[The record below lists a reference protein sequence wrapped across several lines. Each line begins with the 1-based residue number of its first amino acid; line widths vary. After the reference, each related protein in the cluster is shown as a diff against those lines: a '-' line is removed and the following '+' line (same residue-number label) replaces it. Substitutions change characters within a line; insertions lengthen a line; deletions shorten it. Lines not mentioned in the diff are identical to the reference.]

1 MALCRDVEP
10 LLVAGLDGTL
20 TPAEAEIVTTHLVVC
35 TECRRTKAALEA
47 LHEPLRDL
55 PEVPMPASAVDRIWP
70 RILEDRAARKRHRR
84 RRLRRLFAGGAVAAA
99 VVGFAWGAGLWG
111 APEGGGRSTGG
122 PGAEDREAARA
133 SALAA
138 AASVPEDHAEAT
150 GDLTPKAVG
159 DPEIEASGIRAGPGA
174 LPAPDFGVPSARAL
188 DAAGLGAPSV
198 GKTLQKEA
206 AGRSVHS
213 DGRGTAEGEAPS
225 AGAAGSGGLTS
236 NVAAGNVGLAS
247 NAGAA
252 GSVGPVPNAGADDR
266 LGRTAGAGAGKGP
279 PGEERDGAAPDAFHP
294 TVRLEAVEKAP
305 GSAVRPSGSFGE
317 TATPDRALIAR
328 FTTTTLVVVGDDGK
342 TRYRMT
348 LPEGSIGRVRW
359 DGRRLLFEVGGRR
372 YTVDFSNPDRPVEST
387 ASALP

>member
-1 MALCRDVEP
+1 MTLCRDVEP

-35 TECRRTKAALEA
+35 AECRRTKAALEA
-47 LHEPLRDL
+47 LHDRLREL
-55 PEVPMPASAVDRIWP
+55 PEVPMPVSAVDRIWP
-70 RILEDRAARKRHRR
+70 RILEDRATRRRHRH
-84 RRLRRLFAGGAVAAA
+84 RRLRRLIAGGAVAAA
-99 VVGFAWGAGLWG
+99 VVGFAWGTGLWG

-122 PGAEDREAARA
+122 PGAEEREAVRA
-133 SALAA
+133 STLAA

-159 DPEIEASGIRAGPGA
+159 DPEIEASGTRAGPGA
-174 LPAPDFGVPSARAL
+174 LPAPDVGVPSAPAL
-188 DAAGLGAPSV
+188 DAAGSGTPSAM
-198 GKTLQKEA
+198 KTL
-206 AGRSVHS
+206 
-213 DGRGTAEGEAPS
+213 
-225 AGAAGSGGLTS
+225 
-236 NVAAGNVGLAS
+236 
-247 NAGAA
+247 
-252 GSVGPVPNAGADDR
+252 
-266 LGRTAGAGAGKGP
+266 
-279 PGEERDGAAPDAFHP
+279 P

-328 FTTTTLVVVGDDGK
+328 FTTTALVVVGDDGK

-372 YTVDFSNPDRPVEST
+372 YAVDFSNPDRPVEST
-387 ASALP
+387 ASTLP